1 MNTKSSSTFLSYF
14 TLESI
19 NIIDSSIPKT
29 KYVPID
35 LSTANL
41 ELKQFNVDC
50 FESWKNYINNYLQ
63 NNNAEVAFGG
73 YLEKRNLYN
82 RSNYF
87 NDTNVDK
94 QRNIHLGIDLWVN
107 AGTKVLSA
115 FDGEIHSFN
124 NNTNHGDYGPT
135 IILKHN
141 VFGRIFHTLYGHLSI
156 DSLSNL
162 KIGDKV
168 KQGETI
174 AHIGVPEVNGE
185 YAPHLHFQVIN
196 DMQGK
201 KGDYPGVSNSTDVS
215 FYKDNCPNPN
225 LILGLD
231 VNKEVIKATFEKA
244 LNI

>member
-1 MNTKSSSTFLSYF
+1 MNSEPSSTFLSYID
-14 TLESI
+14 LESI
-19 NIIDSSIPKT
+19 NIIDSSISKN

-35 LSTANL
+35 LSVTNLDL
-41 ELKQFNVDC
+41 ELLNVDC
-50 FESWKNYINNYLQ
+50 YKSWDNYIKNYLE

-87 NDTNVDK
+87 NNTEVDK

-107 AGTKVLSA
+107 AGTKVLAA

-135 IILKHN
+135 IILKHTIYG
-141 VFGRIFHTLYGHLSI
+141 VVFHTLYGHLST
-156 DSLSNL
+156 DSLNKL

-174 AHIGVPEVNGE
+174 AHIGIPEVNGE
-185 YAPHLHFQVIN
+185 YASHLHFQVIN
-196 DMQGK
+196 DMQGNQ
-201 KGDYPGVSNSTDVS
+201 GDYPGVSSAADII
-215 FYKDNCPNPN
+215 FYKNNCPNPN
-225 LILGLD
+225 IMLGLD
-231 VNKEVIKATFEKA
+231 VNKKVVKRALEKE
-244 LNI
+244 LNL